1 MNSHLDFLSKAAA
14 AEHRVILGLMSGTS
28 LDGLDMALCQINNY
42 GAQTQVHLIAFDSH
56 PYEEKFKEDLRS
68 VFAKDT
74 VDMRLL
80 CGLHQMVARVH
91 ANMVNEFL
99 LANNIDK
106 AAITCIASHGQ
117 TVMHVPAHSHI
128 LPWDIDAT
136 LQIGDGDHLAAL
148 TGLITISDFRQKH
161 IALGGQGAPLAV
173 YGDFCLFSDDLKSRV
188 LVNLGGIANFTF
200 LPNGGSFERVFVTDT
215 GPANTLID
223 AWVREKFGQPYDPDG
238 SIAAQGKVNEWLLQK
253 LQDHPFFKVP
263 FPKTTGPEAFHMDF
277 VYDIL
282 DHHSPIS
289 DVDVLT
295 TLTYFT
301 AWSLSEAILQQD
313 IAHGYDLYVSGGGCR
328 NATLMSFILGLLNK
342 DSWIDTSELGIPADI
357 KEAVLFAILANETI
371 GGNRKTF
378 YGNAY
383 IPNVCMGKISFPV

>member
-1 MNSHLDFLSKAAA
+1 MNSHLNFLSKAAA
-14 AEHRVILGLMSGTS
+14 AEHRTILGLMSGTS
-28 LDGLDMALCQINNY
+28 LDGLDLALCQVHQY
-42 GAQTQVHLIAFDSH
+42 GTATNVRIMAQDCMHYDQRFI
-56 PYEEKFKEDLRS
+56 EELRQI
-68 VFAKDT
+68 FAKDT
-74 VDMRLL
+74 VDLRFL

-91 ANMVNEFL
+91 ANMVNKFL
-99 LANNIDK
+99 QDNNIDK
-106 AAITCIASHGQ
+106 TEITCIASHGQ

-148 TGLITISDFRQKH
+148 TGMITISDFRQKH

-173 YGDFCLFSDDLKSRV
+173 YGDFCLFADKIEPRV
-188 LVNLGGIANFTF
+188 LVNLGGIANFTY
-200 LPNGGSFERVFVTDT
+200 LPAGQTFENVFVSDT

-223 AWVREKFGQPYDPDG
+223 AWVREKFGKPYDADG
-238 SIAAQGKVNEWLLQK
+238 SIAAQGNVNDWLLQK

-263 FPKTTGPEAFHMDF
+263 FPKTTGPEAFNIEF
-277 VYDIL
+277 VFEVL
-282 DHHSPIS
+282 EGCAPVS
-289 DVDVLT
+289 DTDVLT

-301 AWSLSEAILQQD
+301 AWSLSDAIWAQRIEGDYTLF
-313 IAHGYDLYVSGGGCR
+313 ISGGGSK
-328 NATLMSFILGLLNK
+328 NKTLMSFLLSLMNK
-342 DSWIDTSELGIPADI
+342 KTWIDTVDLGIPSDI

-378 YGNAY
+378 CGNAH